1 MSVRLYPYGFL
12 GSTESFSNPKL
23 AEQGFKE
30 IDTWD
35 GLNLLVQSETAVV
48 QAGSSRLGIIWIG
61 YGYDVRSE
69 ETISSMADHALQHLS
84 EGIQSFHELLDFVV
98 GRWAAIVSID
108 GQLAIYNDTL
118 ALQPVYIARDAT
130 LFGSHL
136 PLVAKELSARTG
148 TALTFQ
154 ELGPKKL
161 WDETEYLEIGA
172 LTANHLFDFARK
184 TFRRFYPHSLINS
197 EGENYS
203 ERLDTLVKFV
213 SNSVRY
219 WDSLPFKLYVA
230 LTAGQDTRLC
240 TAATLNAGVD
250 ATYVTYGS
258 TKELKPEDQGAG
270 RSYKIDVLAARE
282 LAEAFGLDSK
292 ILAIEESK
300 QFALSDEQKSILS
313 ANSMGKH
320 AISFQGLYEK
330 ELGAQPSICFVGTGF
345 ELLREYYLS
354 TDKVMTPEDEF
365 EKLIRALGGFSDS
378 DNRQLSVDG
387 LKTLWNREDMQDVNE
402 HGFPISN
409 LLYWELRGARFQ
421 SEAINCQA
429 TAFMPINPLAFRA
442 LFEVGQ
448 LLGFYDRKASVFNR
462 DFIAKAFPLLSGYP
476 VNGKHRQWPNVEY
489 CQVPIL
495 ERFSSGGEASLRQ
508 QVPPDVLQLSEAHL
522 AEGGEVFFSERFN
535 FGQGSLLIGY
545 LNRYSIGREVRNVDV
560 FLRVDGLEIW
570 NAGIG
575 RGGAPVYVSVNGLK
589 QGNLVEFGIRST
601 RKNGIAW
608 SNVSKTRLVMW
619 EGFEQ
624 KHETDLKA
632 ISTCSAGQKS

>member
-1 MSVRLYPYGFL
+1 MAVRLYPYGFL
-12 GSTESFSNPKL
+12 GGTESFNNPSL
-23 AEQGFKE
+23 AEQGFRE

-35 GLNLLVQSETAVV
+35 GLNLFVQSETSVV
-48 QAGSSRLGIIWIG
+48 QAGSSHLGIIWIG
-61 YGYDVRSE
+61 YGYDARSE
-69 ETISSMADHALQHLS
+69 EMTSSIAEHALQHLS

-98 GRWAAIVSID
+98 GRWAAIVSVD
-108 GQLAIYNDTL
+108 GHLTIYNDTL
-118 ALQPVYIARDAT
+118 ALQPVYIARDASV
-130 LFGSHL
+130 FGSHL
-136 PLVAKELSARTG
+136 PLVAKELMARTSKE
-148 TALTFQ
+148 LTFQ

-172 LTANHLFDFARK
+172 LTANHVFDFEDKA
-184 TFRRFYPHSLINS
+184 FRRFYPHSPINS
-197 EGENYS
+197 GEGNYS
-203 ERLDTLVKFV
+203 ERLDTMVKFV
-213 SNSVRY
+213 SNSVKY

-240 TAATLNAGVD
+240 MAATLNAGVD
-250 ATYVTYGS
+250 AAYVTYGS

-270 RSYKIDVLAARE
+270 RSYKIDVLAAKE

-300 QFALSDEQKSILS
+300 QFALSDEQKTILS
-313 ANSMGKH
+313 ANSIGKH

-354 TDKVMTPEDEF
+354 TDIVMTPEAEF
-365 EKLIRALGGFSDS
+365 DKLIRALGGFSDTG
-378 DNRQLSVDG
+378 NRQLSDG
-387 LKTLWNREDMQDVNE
+387 ELNKLWSQEDMQAVKE

-421 SEAINCQA
+421 SEAINCQT

-476 VNGKHRQWPNVEY
+476 VNGKRRQWANTEH
-489 CQVPIL
+489 CQVPIF
-495 ERFSSGGEASLRQ
+495 ERCSSGDQSSLRQ

-522 AEGGEVFFSERFN
+522 DEGREVFFSERFN
-535 FGQGSLLIGY
+535 FDQGSLLLGY
-545 LNRYSIGREVRNVDV
+545 LNRYSIGREVRNVEM
-560 FLRVDGLEIW
+560 FLRVDGSEIW
-570 NAGIG
+570 NAGVG
-575 RGGAPVYVSVNGLK
+575 RDGAPVYISVNGLK
-589 QGNLVEFGIRST
+589 RGNQVEFGIRST

-619 EGFEQ
+619 EGFEL

-632 ISTCSAGQKS
+632 VSTFSAVL